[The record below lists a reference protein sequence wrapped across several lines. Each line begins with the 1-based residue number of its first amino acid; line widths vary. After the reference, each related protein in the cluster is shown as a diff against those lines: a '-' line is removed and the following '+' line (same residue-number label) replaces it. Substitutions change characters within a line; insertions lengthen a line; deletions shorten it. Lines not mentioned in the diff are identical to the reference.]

1 MSDEKKLDFSAISFD
16 NVVGDNAAGLETIPE
31 PQEVEVK
38 EEAPVSDE
46 LDNDVEDIREEE
58 SIGDEDYE
66 DGVDED
72 YGDEPDEE
80 LTVEDSD
87 EYDGQ
92 DEVLEE
98 SVALEIADT
107 LGFELENNY
116 ADTVEGL
123 TEFVRDI
130 SQEVAEDQIEDLF
143 EQFPMV
149 QQHLDYVLA
158 GGDSE
163 KFFEAYNPS
172 LDYNNF
178 QINESD
184 TGVQAAVLSQYFQAK
199 GHEQEFIQEMIED
212 YHDSGKLY
220 SKAEAARVALGQA
233 QDIQRQSLLEEQQ
246 QEYAQMEQEQE
257 EFWGGVAD
265 IIEGGNEF
273 AGIRIPDADKAN
285 FFDYISEP
293 VDEYGRT
300 QRDIDYADAD
310 MNIKLAIDYL
320 MFGGFQLEDIIDTKA
335 RTKSV
340 QGLRDR
346 IVRNEGQVKNARRAQ
361 RSKPKAFDP
370 DQLDINALF

>member
-16 NVVGDNAAGLETIPE
+16 NVVGDGAAGLETIPE
-31 PQEVEVK
+31 PQEVEVTD
-38 EEAPVSDE
+38 EAPVSDE
-46 LDNDVEDIREEE
+46 LDSDVEDIREEE

-72 YGDEPDEE
+72 YGDEPDED

-87 EYDGQ
+87 DGE

-107 LGFELENNY
+107 LGFEVENTY

-143 EQFPMV
+143 QQYPMV

-178 QINESD
+178 QLNESD

-220 SKAEAARVALGQA
+220 AKAEAARQALGQA
-233 QDIQRQSLLEEQQ
+233 QEQQRQSLLEEQQ
-246 QEYAQMEQEQE
+246 QEHAQAEAEQE

-273 AGIRIPDADKAN
+273 AGIRIPDADKAS

-293 VDEYGRT
+293 IDEYGRT
-300 QRDIDYADAD
+300 QRDVDYADAD

-340 QGLRDR
+340 QGLKDR

-361 RSKPKAFDP
+361 RSRPKAFDP